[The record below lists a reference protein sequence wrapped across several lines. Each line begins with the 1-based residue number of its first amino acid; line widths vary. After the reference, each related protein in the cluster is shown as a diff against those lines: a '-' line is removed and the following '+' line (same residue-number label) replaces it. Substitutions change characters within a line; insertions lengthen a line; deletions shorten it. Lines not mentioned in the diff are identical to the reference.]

1 MEYNIMKLSKDMKI
15 TSTYLEATDTPWI
28 PQCVYW
34 SRSTRDLL
42 VGIWRMDSIPAK
54 VIRYNQTGQLT
65 ETLEQDNTG
74 RELYSYPGYITENIN
89 GDVIMSDYKTLGLG
103 SVVVTSR
110 EGIYRF
116 SYEGHPSGSG
126 LMPWAIC
133 ADALSHILVC
143 DENTHTVHLIDRD
156 RRFLSYLLIRPQG
169 VFTPRSLGFD
179 VTTQRL
185 WVGSDIRQTV
195 CVYRYITR
203 KITQIGMSFCH
214 FKLCESI
221 KHISCLFSNAIDF
234 YDYMTMSCRL
244 FIS

>member
-1 MEYNIMKLSKDMKI
+1 
-15 TSTYLEATDTPWI
+15 
-28 PQCVYW
+28 
-34 SRSTRDLL
+34 
-42 VGIWRMDSIPAK
+42 
-54 VIRYNQTGQLT
+54 
-65 ETLEQDNTG
+65 
-74 RELYSYPGYITENIN
+74 
-89 GDVIMSDYKTLGLG
+89 MSDYKTLGLG

-156 RRFLSYLLIRPQG
+156 GRFLSYLLIRPQG
-169 VFTPRSLGFD
+169 VFTPRSLGYD

-244 FIS
+244 LLFRRRYAYNNHNDSLKS